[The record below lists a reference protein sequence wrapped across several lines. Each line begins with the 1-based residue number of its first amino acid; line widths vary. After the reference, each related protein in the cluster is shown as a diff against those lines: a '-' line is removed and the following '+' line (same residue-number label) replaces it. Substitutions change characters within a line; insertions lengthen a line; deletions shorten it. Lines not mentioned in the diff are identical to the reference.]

1 MGREE
6 WEELQNW
13 RSVLASRVDEL
24 ERRLEEN
31 TEATKRVE
39 DNTKEAVEILRAWKG
54 AMKVLEFLAKLVKL
68 LTTPLGVIAAAVGA
82 YITWKGGK

>member
-1 MGREE
+1 MNREE

-13 RSVLASRVDEL
+13 RLVLSNRVDEL

-54 AMKVLEFLAKLVKL
+54 AMKVLEFLAKFIKL

-82 YITWKGGK
+82 YVTWKSGK